1 MVTMTLDLRFS
12 AKNRLEFTRESLDN
26 LCRNTNWSL
35 VDNFVIYDDG
45 STDGTLEFLQSC
57 VFAEVRQTS
66 FGSGILVA
74 NDFISRSEAEF
85 VATLDNDAMVP
96 PGWLG
101 IGLEVLQNNPELQV
115 LGLEQ
120 RGIKGNP
127 PYTYR
132 PSNSLDGL
140 YIARRSLFEGKS
152 LPGAITPYEGWSQWL
167 KANQIRMG
175 WIVPSLPV
183 FLLDRIP
190 FSPWI
195 DLSQKYEA
203 LGWQRPLTTQAR
215 LYSSEDAH
223 LWSWCKW

>member
-1 MVTMTLDLRFS
+1 MTLDLRFS
-12 AKNRLEFTRESLDN
+12 AKNRLKFTKESFGN
-26 LCRNTNWSL
+26 LCQNTNWDL
-35 VDNFVIYDDG
+35 VGRFVIYDDG
-45 STDGTLEFLQSC
+45 STDGTFEYLSVQARITG
-57 VFAEVRQTS
+57 AELRQTS

-96 PGWLG
+96 PGWLD

-127 PYTYR
+127 PYSYR

-140 YIARRSLFEGKS
+140 YIARQSLFEGKS

-167 KANQIRMG
+167 KANQIQMG
-175 WIVPSLPV
+175 WLVPSLPV

-195 DLSQKYEA
+195 DLSRKYESM
-203 LGWQRPLTTQAR
+203 GWQRPLTTQAR
-215 LYSSEDAH
+215 LYSSEDAY